1 MTIGEKIIELRKKHN
16 YTQEKL
22 ANKIGVSR
30 QTLSNWESNI
40 TSPDLSQ
47 AKTIAEI
54 FKVSLDDLTDN
65 QTEMEC
71 TSKTILTS
79 IKGCNAYLD
88 VDTDDYRLS
97 FMTKCKIL
105 DIDNDFIKIEFEYG
119 KEKITKLL
127 DLDLVESISVEEG
140 EE

>member
-40 TSPDLSQ
+40 TSPDLVQ
-47 AKTIAEI
+47 AKTISKI
-54 FKVSLDDLTDN
+54 FKISLDDLTDT

-71 TSKTILTS
+71 TNKTILTG
-79 IKGCNAYLD
+79 IKGRNAYLD
-88 VDTDDYRLS
+88 VDTDDYRLD
-97 FMTKCKIL
+97 FMTKCKII
-105 DIDNDFIKIEFEYG
+105 DIDNDFIKVEFEYG
-119 KEKITKLL
+119 KKKITKLL
-127 DLDLVESISVEEG
+127 DLDLVASISVEEG

>member
-40 TSPDLSQ
+40 TSPDLAQ
-47 AKTIAEI
+47 AKTLSKI

-65 QTEMEC
+65 QMEMEC
-71 TSKTILTS
+71 TNKTILTG
-79 IKGCNAYLD
+79 IKDHNAYLD

-119 KEKITKLL
+119 KKKITKLL
-127 DLDLVESISVEEG
+127 DLDLVASISVEEG

>member
-40 TSPDLSQ
+40 TSPDLAQ
-47 AKTIAEI
+47 AKNISKI

-65 QTEMEC
+65 QMEMEC
-71 TSKTILTS
+71 TNKTILTG
-79 IKGCNAYLD
+79 IKDHNAYLD
-88 VDTDDYRLS
+88 VDTDDYRLN

-105 DIDNDFIKIEFEYG
+105 DIDNDFIKAEFEYG
-119 KEKITKLL
+119 KKKITKLL
-127 DLDLVESISVEEG
+127 DLDLVASISVEEG

>member
-40 TSPDLSQ
+40 TSPDLAQ
-47 AKTIAEI
+47 AKNISKI

-65 QTEMEC
+65 QMEMEC
-71 TSKTILTS
+71 TNKTILTG
-79 IKGCNAYLD
+79 IKDHNAYLD

-119 KEKITKLL
+119 KKKITKLL
-127 DLDLVESISVEEG
+127 DLDLVASISVEEG

>member
-40 TSPDLSQ
+40 TSPDLAQ
-47 AKTIAEI
+47 AKNISKI

-71 TSKTILTS
+71 TNKTILTG
-79 IKGCNAYLD
+79 IKGHSAYLD
-88 VDTDDYRLS
+88 VDTDDYRLN

-105 DIDNDFIKIEFEYG
+105 DIDNDFIKVEFEYG
-119 KEKITKLL
+119 KKKITKLL
-127 DLDLVESISVEEG
+127 DLDLVASISVEEG

>member
-40 TSPDLSQ
+40 TSPDLNQ
-47 AKTIAEI
+47 AKIISEI
-54 FKVSLDDLTDN
+54 FKISLDNLTDN
-65 QTEMEC
+65 QTEIEC
-71 TSKTILTS
+71 TNKTILKS
-79 IKGCNAYLD
+79 IKGRNAYLD

-105 DIDNDFIKIEFEYG
+105 DIDNDFIKIEFEY
-119 KEKITKLL
+119 KKKKITKLL
-127 DLDLVESISVEEG
+127 DLNLVASIAVEEG
-140 EE
+140 EK